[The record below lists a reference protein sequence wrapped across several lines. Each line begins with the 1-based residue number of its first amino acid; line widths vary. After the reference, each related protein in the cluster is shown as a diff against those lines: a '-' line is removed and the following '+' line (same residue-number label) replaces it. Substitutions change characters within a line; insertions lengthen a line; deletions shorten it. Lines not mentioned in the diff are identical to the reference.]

1 MAGFIRTVFAVLGL
15 GLALAVAPLQGNEP
29 SCCSTDC
36 VEAACDAPCQGG
48 CDWQECDCCDGCSC
62 DMSGWYGHV
71 GAIFL
76 TRDKSRAGSI
86 IASNDAAGTPFLTGQ
101 NFDFDDRAGVDATI
115 ARRLFNGDAIEAR
128 YFSVD
133 DVFADNTIVTPG
145 NFIGVGFTGPAGT
158 TARSSY
164 WTQLKSFE
172 LDYKYSVSD
181 RLSILGGFR
190 YLQLNDT
197 LRTVLNAN
205 VATGLY
211 EYENELYGGQ
221 LGADLLLTDPCNA
234 LELRVVGKAGYYH
247 NNYEGGIQEFAG
259 NNPIGSFL
267 GTGECTPFVGDLVFS
282 GSYWLSEHIA
292 LRAGYQFLWVGDVA
306 LAGEEASRSLLN
318 PSLLRTPEH
327 DGDLFMHGAL
337 VGMEFQW

>member
-1 MAGFIRTVFAVLGL
+1 MREASSLPTPARTPYL
-15 GLALAVAPLQGNEP
+15 
-29 SCCSTDC
+29 S
-36 VEAACDAPCQGG
+36 
-48 CDWQECDCCDGCSC
+48 
-62 DMSGWYGHV
+62 
-71 GAIFL
+71 
-76 TRDKSRAGSI
+76 
-86 IASNDAAGTPFLTGQ
+86 GQ

-133 DVFADNTIVTPG
+133 EVFADNTIVTPG

-172 LDYKYSVSD
+172 LNYKYSVCD

-221 LGADLLLTDPCNA
+221 FGADLLLTDPCNA

-247 NNYEGGIQEFAG
+247 NNYEGGIREFQG
-259 NNPIGSFL
+259 NNFIGSFL

-282 GSYWLSEHIA
+282 ASYWLTEHIA
-292 LRAGYQFLWVGDVA
+292 VRAGYQLLWVGDVA

-318 PSLLRTPEH
+318 PSLLRSPEH
-327 DGDLFMHGAL
+327 DGDMFMHGGAGGDG
-337 VGMEFQW
+337 VPVVSVSMTF